1 MVTRSAPVKFLTALL
16 LAGALGALS
25 YGAWRVLAKDDE
37 PAAYRLAKV
46 ERGPIT
52 AMVSATGTLNAV
64 VTVQVGSQL
73 SGQIKAIYADF
84 NSEVKK
90 GQVIARLDPEI
101 YEFKVK
107 QAQADLEAARSAL
120 SVAQNNVL
128 ALKAELARAKVASAD
143 ARRDYERKKS
153 LVERAFITASEG
165 DKAQAAYEQSVE
177 QVHIAEAQIGVQEAQ
192 VESARANVRQRDATL
207 SQARVDL
214 DRTIIR
220 APVDGVVISRN
231 VDAGQTVAAS
241 LQAPTLF
248 TIAKDLREMQV
259 DTSID
264 EADVGRLRLGQAATF
279 TVDAFP
285 RRTFEGKIVQIR
297 KSPQVV
303 QNVVTYTVVVSAP
316 NPDLALLPGMTAN
329 VRIVTESRSD
339 ALKVPN
345 AALRFRPAGSE
356 GARDPR
362 AGEVVAPGQGPQAAG
377 QLRERLV
384 AELKL
389 DDAQKEKLDAV
400 FAETR
405 QKMNGLRELQNE
417 SERRKHAE
425 RVRRESRERMAALM
439 TPEQLPA
446 FERIMAEVGGR
457 GTSTTGRVW
466 LPAPSGPPTPVD
478 VRIGLS
484 DGAST
489 EIVSGNLSEGTEVIV
504 GTVQA
509 AAPPRAAGG
518 PPPGLL
524 R

>member
-1 MVTRSAPVKFLTALL
+1 MATHSALAKFLTALL

-25 YGAWRVLAKDDE
+25 YGAWRVLAKDDD
-37 PAAYRLAKV
+37 ATVYRLAKV

-52 AMVSATGTLNAV
+52 ARVSATGTLNAM

-73 SGQIKAIYADF
+73 SGSIKAIYADF

-101 YEFKVK
+101 YEFRVK
-107 QAQADLEAARSAL
+107 QSQADLEAAKSAL
-120 SVAQNNVL
+120 PVAENNVL
-128 ALKAELARAKVASAD
+128 ALKAELVRAKLASAD

-165 DKAQAAYEQSVE
+165 DKAQAAYEQSIE

-192 VESARANVRQRDATL
+192 VESARANVRQREAAL
-207 SQARVDL
+207 SQTRVDL
-214 DRTIIR
+214 DRTTIR

-231 VDAGQTVAAS
+231 VDAGQIVAAS
-241 LQAPTLF
+241 LQAPLF

-264 EADVGRLRLGQAATF
+264 EGDVGRLRLGQAATF

-285 RRTFEGKIVQIR
+285 RRNFEGKIVQIR
-297 KSPQVV
+297 KSPQLV
-303 QNVVTYTVVVSAP
+303 QSVVTYTVVVSAP
-316 NPDLALLPGMTAN
+316 NPDLVLLPGMTAN
-329 VRIVTESRSD
+329 VRIVTESHPD

-345 AALRFRPAGSE
+345 AALRFRPAGPE
-356 GARDPR
+356 GASDPR
-362 AGEVVAPGQGPQAAG
+362 IEVVAPGQGLRAAG
-377 QLRERLV
+377 QLRERLL
-384 AELKL
+384 AELEL
-389 DDAQKEKLDAV
+389 DAAQKHKLGAML
-400 FAETR
+400 AETR
-405 QKMNGLRELQNE
+405 QKISGLRELQNE

-446 FERIMAEVGGR
+446 FERIMAEVGG
-457 GTSTTGRVW
+457 GVAPAGRVW
-466 LPAPSGPPTPVD
+466 LPTPSASPTPVD

-484 DGAST
+484 DDASA
-489 EIVSGNLSEGTEVIV
+489 EVVSGNLSEGTEIIV
-504 GTVQA
+504 GTVRA
-509 AAPPRAAGG
+509 APPPRAAGG
-518 PPPGLL
+518 SPGLL